1 MYYLIAAFMRTMA
14 LAISL
19 LQFLMFIRAILSWIP
34 TMSDTPITSFIYT
47 VTEWVIMPVRVVFEK
62 LNINVS
68 LPIDIPFFVTFILL
82 SVIESIIL

>member
-1 MYYLIAAFMRTMA
+1 MFYLIAAIMRTLA

-34 TMSDTPITSFIYT
+34 NMSDNSLSSFIYT

-68 LPIDIPFFVTFILL
+68 IPIDIPFFVTFILL
-82 SVIESIIL
+82 SVIESLIL